1 MDERLSM
8 APVVPAFAAEVRA
21 GARVVAFYVGGSL
34 ALGDYQPGRS
44 DLDLVAI
51 IETPLSRSQQ
61 RSLTALHERTAA
73 PKLHCAYVPRAEVD
87 DVDRPHL
94 AWAHEELF
102 RRPFS
107 GIARAELLRGG
118 ITVYGPPPAD
128 LIPPVSA
135 AGLARA
141 ARTELAG
148 YWRGA
153 LRFPRRWR
161 TDLHVDLGL
170 TTLARADATISEGRL
185 LTKSEAI
192 ARLPSMGVPE
202 ALADQ
207 IAARRR
213 GDEPALTAEEVR
225 DRGVFVRR
233 FMRDGINR
241 LTRTGPAR
249 PLGQD
254 AEQDGLR
261 PRPATGDGSSDGGGP
276 APEQK

>member
-1 MDERLSM
+1 M

-21 GARVVAFYVGGSL
+21 GAGVVAFYVGGSL

-51 IETPLSRSQQ
+51 IEAPLSRSEQ
-61 RSLTALHERTAA
+61 RSLTALHQRTAE

-94 AWAHEELF
+94 AWAHQELF

-118 ITVYGPPPAD
+118 ITVYGPLPAD

-135 AGLARA
+135 AGLVRA

-148 YWRGA
+148 YWRRA

-170 TTLARADATISEGRL
+170 TTLARADATIFEGRL

-207 IAARRR
+207 IAGRRR
-213 GDEPALTAEEVR
+213 GDEPVLTADEVR
-225 DRGVFVRR
+225 DRAVFVRR
-233 FMRDGINR
+233 FMRDGIDR
-241 LTRTGPAR
+241 LTRATPAW
-249 PLGQD
+249 PGGQD
-254 AEQDGLR
+254 ADQNGSR
-261 PRPATGDGSSDGGGP
+261 PREARGDAAPDGGRP
-276 APEQK
+276 ASEQG

>member
-1 MDERLSM
+1 M
-8 APVVPAFAAEVRA
+8 APVVSIFAAEVRTT
-21 GARVVAFYVGGSL
+21 ARVVAFYVGGSL

-44 DLDLVAI
+44 DLDLAAI
-51 IETPLSRSQQ
+51 IEAPLPRSAQ
-61 RSLTALHERTAA
+61 RALTALHERIGE
-73 PKLHCAYVPRAEVD
+73 PKLHCAYVPRADVD

-107 GIARAELLRGG
+107 GIARAELLRGA
-118 ITVYGPPPAD
+118 ITLYGPPPAEV
-128 LIPPVSA
+128 IPPVSP
-135 AGLARA
+135 AGLAEA
-141 ARTELAG
+141 ARTELDG

-170 TTLARADATISEGRL
+170 TTLARAEATIAEGLL

-192 ARLPSMGVPE
+192 ARLPSMGVPD
-202 ALADQ
+202 ALAAQ

-213 GDEPALTAEEVR
+213 GDEPALTTDEIR

-241 LTRTGPAR
+241 LSP
-249 PLGQD
+249 
-254 AEQDGLR
+254 
-261 PRPATGDGSSDGGGP
+261 PR
-276 APEQK
+276 